1 MNGLLLTLPVA
12 LPFTAGLLSY
22 FIRFPSKHAQNLW
35 YGGIICL
42 TTALAWLAILLV
54 GEERVTLLHFTDTLT
69 IALRC
74 DGAARLFAAL
84 SATLWP
90 FTALYACDYMRHE
103 KHLAMFWSFFT
114 ASFGVTLG
122 IAFSA
127 NMLTMYLFYE
137 LLTLA
142 TLPLVKQPMTAAAKA
157 AGEAG
162 SLYTGVEMTLRGFE
176 EALKKLGMERV
187 EAAPGTVFDPEK
199 HNAVMMTEA
208 DEEHPEGTIIECF
221 QTGFA
226 VRGKVVR
233 YAMVRVAN

>member
-1 MNGLLLTLPVA
+1 MKDNKKNKAEAAAKAEEKKARAAADPA
-12 LPFTAGLLSY
+12 PE
-22 FIRFPSKHAQNLW
+22 
-35 YGGIICL
+35 
-42 TTALAWLAILLV
+42 
-54 GEERVTLLHFTDTLT
+54 GETPEEAPQESNNIT
-69 IALRC
+69 ITREKLEELNAYVK
-74 DGAARLFAAL
+74 AAEQKRDE
-84 SATLWP
+84 
-90 FTALYACDYMRHE
+90 Y
-103 KHLAMFWSFFT
+103 LAMAQRVQADFDNYRKRN
-114 ASFGVTLG
+114 ASLRTEV
-122 IAFSA
+122 ADDA
-127 NMLTMYLFYE
+127 VRDAVKE
-137 LLTLA
+137 V
-142 TLPLVKQPMTAAAKA
+142 LPSLDNLERALAAAKA

>member
-1 MNGLLLTLPVA
+1 MKENKKNKARQEGKP
-12 LPFTAGLLSY
+12 
-22 FIRFPSKHAQNLW
+22 
-35 YGGIICL
+35 
-42 TTALAWLAILLV
+42 
-54 GEERVTLLHFTDTLT
+54 EERVDPAPAEAENAGESSKEDNT
-69 IALRC
+69 ITVTREKLEELNAYVK
-74 DGAARLFAAL
+74 AAEQKRDE
-84 SATLWP
+84 
-90 FTALYACDYMRHE
+90 Y
-103 KHLAMFWSFFT
+103 LAMAQRVQADFDNYRKRN
-114 ASFGVTLG
+114 ASLRTEV
-122 IAFSA
+122 ADDA
-127 NMLTMYLFYE
+127 VRDAVKE
-137 LLTLA
+137 V
-142 TLPLVKQPMTAAAKA
+142 LPSLDNLERALAAAKA